1 VLGTVVS
8 IFVAAGAAAAIETD
22 TVNSY
27 ARGLWWSI
35 SLITTTGFIG
45 QPPRTEAGAGLS
57 VILMVLGF
65 VLLAMVSAALAALFV
80 RDDEGPRGG
89 REDAELKEIS
99 RYFVRCRRGLA
110 QWRHRC
116 PTPSRPR
123 IRVMLLATTTERPA
137 LCGCAIEACH
147 LTRGASG
154 TNDEA
159 GAE

>member
-45 QPPRTEAGAGLS
+45 KPPRTEAGAGLS

-80 RDDEGPRGG
+80 RDDEGPRDG
-89 REDAELKEIS
+89 REDAELKEI
-99 RYFVRCRRGLA
+99 LA
-110 QWRHRC
+110 VLREMQARLSAVEASVSHTKSS
-116 PTPSRPR
+116 PHSG
-123 IRVMLLATTTERPA
+123 RVARDDDRATRTLRM
-137 LCGCAIEACH
+137 
-147 LTRGASG
+147 R
-154 TNDEA
+154 D
-159 GAE
+159 